1 MKPEMNLL
9 IEIVEEVRSLPFG
22 ECEALPWC
30 RASFIRLHSLLNRY
44 EETIKLKGEDNG
56 HKTAK

>member
-44 EETIKLKGEDNG
+44 EETIKLKGNT
-56 HKTAK
+56 TAE